1 MNVMLKLPVAFA
13 SSMVAFGALD
23 GLWLTA
29 MSSRLYK
36 PGLGP
41 LLADKPN
48 LGAALA
54 FYLLY
59 VGGLVYFAVW
69 PALQTGGWRTA
80 LTNGAVL
87 GLVAYGA
94 YDLTNQATLRI
105 WPAKV
110 TILDLAWGAFASALA
125 ATISYAI
132 TAWANRAIG

>member
-1 MNVMLKLPVAFA
+1 MTVMLKLPIAFVSA
-13 SSMVAFGALD
+13 LVAFGVLD
-23 GLWLTA
+23 GLWLTL
-29 MSSRLYK
+29 MSPRLYK

-59 VGGLVYFAVW
+59 LCGLVYFAVW
-69 PALQTGGWRTA
+69 PGLQSGRWQTA
-80 LTNGAVL
+80 LLNGAAL
-87 GLVAYGA
+87 GLIAYA
-94 YDLTNQATLRI
+94 TYDLTNQATLRI
-105 WPAKV
+105 WSTKV
-110 TILDLAWGAFASALA
+110 TILDMAWGAFASALA